1 MKITVKTVESATAE
15 FEVTEEVGRRHK
27 MAAAKGGTELIH
39 FSLSPL
45 HR

>member
-15 FEVTEEVGRRHK
+15 FEVTDEVQHK
-27 MAAAKGGTELIH
+27 MAAVEGGTELMP

-45 HR
+45 PR